1 MNKLVNDFS
10 MRYVYTAFCLFFSL
24 VSFGQRASLPMQYK
38 FRVYLSDKGET
49 GYSLQEPD
57 RFLSERAIERKK
69 RQQVMIDA
77 ADFPISRD
85 YFTLMEEAG
94 AKVVSH
100 SKWLKTVTVQV
111 EDSQKIKQIAS
122 LPFVDSVKY
131 VWQGHSRSYRSMVR
145 PRLSRIDC
153 HDQAASG
160 DIFGITGAQF
170 LMHRADK
177 LVKAGFQGKGM
188 TVGVIDAGFTN
199 FDVIPWFE
207 TVRLREVMNFV
218 PGGEILAASDHG
230 TKVVSTMAAN
240 LPGVMMGSAA
250 EASYW
255 LLRSEDTT
263 SEFPVEEDYWV
274 RAIEYADS
282 LGLDVINTSLG
293 YYHFDDTLLNYT
305 HADLT
310 GTVSLMS
317 LAADMAYDKGML
329 VVVSAG
335 NEGNKPWQKSTPPG
349 DARNV
354 LAVGAVG
361 TDSLIASFSSRGQM
375 ADGRLKPDLVS
386 VGNATI
392 TIGQEGSIGMTNG
405 TSLSSPFL
413 AGLATSLWSINPDLH
428 RARLIQVIKESS
440 NRYSRPD
447 SVYGHG
453 IPDFQQAMKKVLET
467 LAVHPQMVEEDGWSI
482 RPDGAT
488 HYRVTLLV
496 PEYSADAYSFR
507 LLDESGNV
515 ISAHTFGE
523 NESTLV
529 PLPAV
534 VRKNNRF
541 IHFVT
546 DDPLTQ
552 RTYRIKL

>member
-1 MNKLVNDFS
+1 
-10 MRYVYTAFCLFFSL
+10 MRYFYTALIFIFSL
-24 VSFGQRASLPMQYK
+24 VSFGQAASPSLQYK
-38 FRVYLSDKGET
+38 FRVYLSDKGVT
-49 GYSLQEPD
+49 GYSLQQPGQY
-57 RFLSERAIERKK
+57 LSGRAIERRK
-69 RQQVMIDA
+69 RQQVKIDA
-77 ADFPISRD
+77 SDLPISRD
-85 YFTLMEEAG
+85 YFTLLEEAG
-94 AKVVSH
+94 AQGVSH
-100 SKWLKTVTVQV
+100 SNWLKTVTVQV
-111 EDSQKIKQIAS
+111 ADSLSIQPIAA

-131 VWQGHSRSYRSMVR
+131 VWQGRSRFYSSRVR
-145 PRLSRIDC
+145 PRLGRMDC
-153 HDQAASG
+153 GDQPSG
-160 DIFGITGAQF
+160 DLFGITGAQF

-177 LVKAGFQGKGM
+177 LANAGFQGKGM
-188 TVGVIDAGFTN
+188 AVGVIDAGFTN

-207 TVRLREVMNFV
+207 TVKMRGFMNFV
-218 PGGEILAASDHG
+218 PGGEIFAASDHG

-240 LPGVMMGSAA
+240 LPGVMMGSAPQ
-250 EASYW
+250 ASYW

-263 SEFPVEEDYWV
+263 SEYPVEEDYWV

-317 LAADMAYDKGML
+317 LAADMAFAKGML

-354 LAVGAVG
+354 LAGGAVG
-361 TDSLIASFSSRGQM
+361 TDSLIASFSSRGPM

-386 VGNATI
+386 VGRGTI
-392 TIGQEGSIGMTNG
+392 TIGQEGLIGMTNG

-428 RARLIQVIKESS
+428 RGVLIRLIKESS
-440 NRYSRPD
+440 DRYSHPD
-447 SVYGHG
+447 SLYGHG

-467 LAVHPQMVEEDGWSI
+467 LAVYPQKVEEHGWSI

-488 HYRVTLLV
+488 HYRVTLTD

-515 ISAHTFGE
+515 ISVYTFEE
-523 NESTLV
+523 NESRLV
-529 PLPAV
+529 PLPAA

-546 DDPLTQ
+546 DDPFMQ